1 MKQRLH
7 PIPIPRRYVP
17 RIIFLLLSL
26 LLLTPW
32 TGRAQGTPPHAGT
45 EADPFVV
52 DGDNLEGGAAENG
65 YTFAAATPTH
75 SLTITPNQPA
85 TESARKYYKLKN
97 LTADKE
103 VYIKCSSDYT
113 TLLVEEDIELAS
125 LHIKKG
131 ELRAPA
137 GKSVFIRVED
147 RGSTGN
153 FTYSAGATIAGNI
166 KLAILNSGEPVL
178 SDDNEALSFLG
189 WAFNGNTTEEARYQL
204 REKDGSDAVYDLAIP
219 KGVAGFAVYIPAD
232 KVDKKYTLWKSEA
245 SDWVEMQAYDMHMF
259 THIFKPEA
267 GKHIAYAPQPKPY
280 GPLTTWKAGTLQ
292 YDPDQEGWYVYDSY
306 GRGTLFNGTLSNPS
320 TPPNDVYQI
329 RVPETGEATLT
340 LADGFSVERI
350 GGSVF
355 YIYPPTSDASGKR
368 TLTLEVGPAADGG
381 NGTATLKAGM
391 FALNLKEFDARVGS
405 AVCEVAGESSLFL
418 YGGVYG
424 ESLAEGELSQV
435 LYGLME
441 WRFKEAP
448 AAGST
453 ILVKDKDGKTLAS
466 FEGDGSTT
474 DFACNVP
481 YGDCTVWVQTKEG
494 RLVPYK
500 TEADAGGKSRSRF
513 NYANADRPYTRI
525 SNLVPPEDL
534 DLTTLDAAPIT
545 LTCTAAGEWT
555 WAYTNGDP
563 ATQPAQ
569 PFSGCVMRPTF
580 GTFAHPLTVVIDAT
594 AADNTGGTLTFD
606 NVKVELT
613 EGTALTIRKDGEHK
627 AALKLATG
635 SNGVNLCG
643 TTALAVTDVD
653 CDARPGES
661 PARIMLLATERA
673 VTLSDGATLAGVSS
687 FSFPEIPEG
696 SLKLK
701 EEREGSFM
709 TGFMPSSKYKSFGIS
724 HATAL
729 TMINSLNPCTQYQ
742 ARPEGEGTAYLHEFP
757 ATDTYKSYVEPKP
770 YALLPQRSSMSITL
784 SDTENKDIELVDCTD
799 GAYTRLTL
807 LGDRKLTLRNSY
819 GVYLQVGEKDG
830 TSAPS
835 TALVTLEG
843 EPDFTSI
850 CLRKGSGLT
859 LAKDGGVEDVIWNV
873 DVSMEEGASLSTKL
887 PIVANKFLASIGTV
901 GDKWRAVGLSCKMVD
916 QWKTLT
922 YTPDPNGDWLGPDG
936 QLVSDNIIYPKG
948 LIVRTGFSGKTNQRW
963 EEAENVSN
971 DDGAKAFRLYP
982 DAGYIMA
989 AEKAGESMEIL
1000 LYNSNGLT
1008 IHADATLVTDPFA
1021 DPLADGEFRF
1031 LPNPS
1036 LCPIRLRDIYTL
1048 NADGTRF
1055 ELQEEEVEVQPFEAF
1070 LTANALTRQSLRSV
1084 GVGEPQ
1090 TGDSLVTGI
1099 AAPPSLTAAA
1109 LRVWGA
1115 SGEMHLSTSRP
1126 ADVRIFSLSGLPL
1139 RSFHLDG
1146 DRVEPLPA
1154 GIYLV
1159 VCEGLTYKIVL

>member
-45 EADPFVV
+45 EADPFVI

-103 VYIKCSSDYT
+103 VYIECSSDYT

-125 LHIKKG
+125 LRIKKG

-245 SDWVEMQAYDMHMF
+245 SDWVEMQVNDFADIP

-267 GKHIAYAPQPKPY
+267 GKHIAYAPQLKPY

-292 YDPDQEGWYVYDSY
+292 YDPDQEGWYVYNSY

-320 TPPNDVYQI
+320 TPLNDVYKI

-340 LADGFSVERI
+340 LADGFSVESV
-350 GGSVF
+350 GGDVF

-368 TLTLEVGPAADGG
+368 TLTLEVGPAADGAG
-381 NGTATLKAGM
+381 KGTATLKAGM

-424 ESLAEGELSQV
+424 ESLSEGELSQV

-494 RLVPYK
+494 RLAPYK
-500 TEADAGGKSRSRF
+500 TEADADGKSRSRF

-525 SNLVPPEDL
+525 
-534 DLTTLDAAPIT
+534 
-545 LTCTAAGEWT
+545 
-555 WAYTNGDP
+555 
-563 ATQPAQ
+563 
-569 PFSGCVMRPTF
+569 
-580 GTFAHPLTVVIDAT
+580 
-594 AADNTGGTLTFD
+594 
-606 NVKVELT
+606 
-613 EGTALTIRKDGEHK
+613 
-627 AALKLATG
+627 
-635 SNGVNLCG
+635 
-643 TTALAVTDVD
+643 
-653 CDARPGES
+653 
-661 PARIMLLATERA
+661 
-673 VTLSDGATLAGVSS
+673 
-687 FSFPEIPEG
+687 
-696 SLKLK
+696 
-701 EEREGSFM
+701 
-709 TGFMPSSKYKSFGIS
+709 
-724 HATAL
+724 
-729 TMINSLNPCTQYQ
+729 
-742 ARPEGEGTAYLHEFP
+742 
-757 ATDTYKSYVEPKP
+757 
-770 YALLPQRSSMSITL
+770 
-784 SDTENKDIELVDCTD
+784 
-799 GAYTRLTL
+799 
-807 LGDRKLTLRNSY
+807 
-819 GVYLQVGEKDG
+819 
-830 TSAPS
+830 
-835 TALVTLEG
+835 
-843 EPDFTSI
+843 
-850 CLRKGSGLT
+850 
-859 LAKDGGVEDVIWNV
+859 
-873 DVSMEEGASLSTKL
+873 
-887 PIVANKFLASIGTV
+887 
-901 GDKWRAVGLSCKMVD
+901 
-916 QWKTLT
+916 
-922 YTPDPNGDWLGPDG
+922 
-936 QLVSDNIIYPKG
+936 
-948 LIVRTGFSGKTNQRW
+948 
-963 EEAENVSN
+963 
-971 DDGAKAFRLYP
+971 
-982 DAGYIMA
+982 
-989 AEKAGESMEIL
+989 
-1000 LYNSNGLT
+1000 
-1008 IHADATLVTDPFA
+1008 
-1021 DPLADGEFRF
+1021 
-1031 LPNPS
+1031 
-1036 LCPIRLRDIYTL
+1036 
-1048 NADGTRF
+1048 
-1055 ELQEEEVEVQPFEAF
+1055 
-1070 LTANALTRQSLRSV
+1070 
-1084 GVGEPQ
+1084 
-1090 TGDSLVTGI
+1090 
-1099 AAPPSLTAAA
+1099 
-1109 LRVWGA
+1109 
-1115 SGEMHLSTSRP
+1115 
-1126 ADVRIFSLSGLPL
+1126 
-1139 RSFHLDG
+1139 
-1146 DRVEPLPA
+1146 
-1154 GIYLV
+1154 
-1159 VCEGLTYKIVL
+1159 